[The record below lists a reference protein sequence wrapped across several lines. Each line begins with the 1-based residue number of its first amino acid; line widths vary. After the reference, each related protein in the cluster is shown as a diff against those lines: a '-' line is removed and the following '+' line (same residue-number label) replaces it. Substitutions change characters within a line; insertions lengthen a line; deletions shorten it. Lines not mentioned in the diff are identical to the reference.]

1 MMNSFLAAGRHS
13 QRIANSQGSS
23 SQSSSSAST
32 PTHHPSSRRAA
43 KSKAPVL
50 SLSISPSASQ
60 GSPCSTP
67 TKHTPDSR
75 CNAGVVFDIDWDY
88 IYLGGKKLRLEKLG
102 YRVKSS
108 SATRGR
114 KGSRVW
120 EYGADLQY
128 QDENNRFLRLWL
140 CKLCHTK
147 RLQTAAKSVDGY
159 NHIITHLQREHRID
173 VGSGELL
180 PDDPRTPA
188 DPWQAAQATIAGAGR
203 TVTRIGWQ
211 EEEFASALVDWA
223 IVQDQSF
230 LAATSVETRG
240 LLTWNRVN
248 LLKALPSSHTTLSTW
263 IYDAMVQRK
272 EEIRLILNLAVSKIA
287 LSVDIWTSPNHI
299 SKQSAS

>member
-1 MMNSFLAAGRHS
+1 MMDSFLAAGRHS
-13 QRIANSQGSS
+13 QRIASSQGGS

-60 GSPCSTP
+60 ESPCSTP
-67 TKHTPDSR
+67 SKHTPDSR
-75 CNAGVVFDIDWDY
+75 RNAGVIFVIDWEN
-88 IYLGGKKLRLEKLG
+88 IYLGRKKLRSEKLG
-102 YRVKSS
+102 YRVKSIKAS
-108 SATRGR
+108 RG

-173 VGSGELL
+173 AGSGELL
-180 PDDPRTPA
+180 PDDPRTPTS
-188 DPWQAAQATIAGAGR
+188 PWQAAQATVAGAGR
-203 TVTRIGWQ
+203 TATHY
-211 EEEFASALVDWA
+211 
-223 IVQDQSF
+223 QSSY
-230 LAATSVETRG
+230 LR
-240 LLTWNRVN
+240 
-248 LLKALPSSHTTLSTW
+248 
-263 IYDAMVQRK
+263 QRF
-272 EEIRLILNLAVSKIA
+272 ESI
-287 LSVDIWTSPNHI
+287 
-299 SKQSAS
+299 